1 MVNIQKRDWVILFGG
16 AGREEI
22 IFTLLKK
29 KINIIKIIIPSNSSL
44 KLLNSV
50 QLIKE
55 KTNIKIDKYSKIN
68 FSNFSKN
75 NKNNI
80 LLCIGFPYIIKNSFL
95 SSFYLAINI
104 HPTLLPKYK
113 GPTSG
118 AYIILN
124 KEKYSGSTAHLME
137 EKVDSGEIIAQK
149 KFKLSKFDTIRS
161 IQLKTYL
168 LEPSLI
174 LLVIKN
180 INNNKKLKINNRI
193 KRKMYKRIPSD
204 SQIDPKK
211 SLLKLYD
218 SIRAS
223 DPKEFPSFFII
234 NKKKVYIKLS
244 TSKKFIIK
252 KDFSL

>member
-1 MVNIQKRDWVILFGG
+1 MDVQKIIHKKLSGSPLADAELEFVIMSYLDNTIPDSIMTDFLKSVHQNGMIKS
-16 AGREEI
+16 EI
-22 IFTLLKK
+22 I
-29 KINIIKIIIPSNSSL
+29 SL
-44 KLLNSV
+44 TR
-50 QLIKE
+50 IM
-55 KTNIKIDKYSKIN
+55 I
-68 FSNFSKN
+68 
-75 NKNNI
+75 
-80 LLCIGFPYIIKNSFL
+80 
-95 SSFYLAINI
+95 
-104 HPTLLPKYK
+104 
-113 GPTSG
+113 
-118 AYIILN
+118 
-124 KEKYSGSTAHLME
+124 
-137 EKVDSGEIIAQK
+137 DSGEIIAQK

-174 LLVIKN
+174 LLAIKN
-180 INNNKKLKINNRI
+180 INNNKKLKINNKI
-193 KRKMYKRIPSD
+193 KRKMYKRTPSD